1 MVVGAGR
8 AGEDGGVIA
17 AQFVRSAT
25 ALVPVPLVP
34 ELCLHLTADIYSVWE
49 STEAAFGR
57 GELPP
62 PFWSVAWPGGQAL
75 ARYLLDRPALM
86 AGRRVLDYG
95 AGSGLVALAAARAGA
110 ATVVACE
117 PDELA
122 QAAICLNAAANDLT
136 APDCVSTAELSPQP
150 PEVVMAA
157 DVWYEKDLAELVG
170 GYLATAQADGAQI
183 LIADIGCRG
192 RKYFPRTGYEKI
204 ASYELPST
212 LELEGREIV
221 TASVWQATSLGRR

>member
-1 MVVGAGR
+1 VNP
-8 AGEDGGVIA
+8 

-25 ALVPVPLVP
+25 ELVPVPLVP
-34 ELCLHLTADIYSVWE
+34 EMRLHLAADIYAVWE
-49 STEAAFGR
+49 DTEAAADR

-75 ARYLLDRPALM
+75 ARYLLDRPHLV
-86 AGRRVLDYG
+86 AGQRVLDYG

-110 ATVVACE
+110 AAVVACE

-122 QAAICLNAAANDLT
+122 RAAIRMNAAANDLPV
-136 APDCVSTAELSPQP
+136 PDCVRTAELSPQP
-150 PEVVMAA
+150 PDVVLAG

-170 GYLATAQADGAQI
+170 GYLARASADGARI
-183 LIADIGCRG
+183 LIGDIGDRG

-212 LELEGREIV
+212 VALEGREVV
-221 TASVWQATSLGRR
+221 TASVWHAAPTR